1 MFDVLIQTYLVVVVV
16 VVVVVFFFGMTFIN
30 CIFPELGV
38 HNVLQSSLVWVGVR
52 IMQLMEPILRNNP
65 SLKPKCHTQTW

>member
-1 MFDVLIQTYLVVVVV
+1 MFIHLFDVLIQTYLVVV
-16 VVVVVFFFGMTFIN
+16 FFFGMTCITS
-30 CIFPELGV
+30 IFPELGV

>member
-1 MFDVLIQTYLVVVVV
+1 MFDVLIQTYLVVVV
-16 VVVVVFFFGMTFIN
+16 FFFGMTFIN
-30 CIFPELGV
+30 SIFPELGV